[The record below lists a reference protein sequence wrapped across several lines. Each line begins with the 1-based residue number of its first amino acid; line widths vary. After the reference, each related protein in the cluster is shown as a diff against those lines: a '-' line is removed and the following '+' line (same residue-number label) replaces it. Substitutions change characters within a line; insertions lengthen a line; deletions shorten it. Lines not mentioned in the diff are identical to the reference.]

1 MRERIAV
8 LADIHANVWALE
20 AVLADVRKQGC
31 GAIWNLGDIFHGA
44 LKPRATYELLR
55 DTGVAL
61 TIRGN
66 QDRELYEPGADPKL
80 DWMIRDLGPEAI
92 AWLRSLPATAV
103 FGDEVLLCHGS
114 PTDDLCYLLEDVSS
128 GHPAVREE
136 NEIVELLGGVSQPVI
151 VCGHTH
157 IPRLVRL
164 ANGQMIVNPGSVG
177 LPAYSDDL
185 PVPHAMETYSP
196 DASYAVLEKTPA
208 GWDVTFRKVAY
219 DTREAARTAAEL
231 GRSDW
236 AYQIT
241 TGRVAKS
248 RAYGLA
254 GGTMRN
260 EPTLPVA

>member
-1 MRERIAV
+1 MMRVAV

-20 AVLADVRKQGC
+20 AVLADVRKRGC
-31 GAIWNLGDIFHGA
+31 DAVWNLGDILHGA

-55 DTGVAL
+55 AEDVAL

-66 QDRELYEPGADPKL
+66 QDRELD
-80 DWMIRDLGPEAI
+80 DWMIRDLGAEAVD
-92 AWLRSLPATAV
+92 WLRGLPATVV
-103 FGDEVLLCHGS
+103 FEDEVLLCHGS
-114 PTDDLCYLLEDVSS
+114 PTDDCCYLLEDVSS
-128 GHPAVREE
+128 GHPVVREDG
-136 NEIVELLGGVSQPVI
+136 EIVGLLGGASKPVI

-177 LPAYSDDL
+177 LAAYSDAL

-196 DASYAVLEKTPA
+196 DASYAILEKTPA
-208 GWDVTFRKVAY
+208 GWDVTFRRVPY
-219 DTREAARTAAEL
+219 DTREAVRTAAEL

-241 TGRVAKS
+241 TGRVAK
-248 RAYGLA
+248 R
-254 GGTMRN
+254 
-260 EPTLPVA
+260 